1 MVLYVVRVVVFSETL
16 CYYLSICKL
25 MPYLGLVLSIVF
37 SIIVLGLAA
46 HLQSLAGGIAL
57 NFADLAIASSLLT
70 IVTLPVL

>member
-1 MVLYVVRVVVFSETL
+1 
-16 CYYLSICKL
+16 

-46 HLQSLAGGIAL
+46 YLQSLAGGIAL
-57 NFADLAIASSLLT
+57 DFADLAIASSLLT